1 MAANI
6 YQLKIALAGAPEPIW
21 RVVEVS
27 SDTSFYLFHCIIQ
40 GAMGWENGHLHQ
52 FITKDRRFLGIP
64 SSEDFFEIEDARK
77 IKLADELL
85 AERDIIIYEYDF
97 GDSWEHKVTL
107 QKVLTPAAGVVYP
120 QLVKGKNACP
130 PEDCGGVWGYAELLK
145 VLQDPASKD
154 YGRMCE
160 WLGIASGSDFDP
172 THFDVQK
179 QTKEMQAMYAKGKR
193 MKGKEF
199 FW

>member
-6 YQLKIALAGAPEPIW
+6 YQLKIALAGAPKPVW

-27 SDTSFYLFHCIIQ
+27 SDTSFYLLHCIIQ

-64 SSEDFFEIEDARK
+64 SSEDFFEVEDARK
-77 IKLADELL
+77 IKLSDELL
-85 AERDIIIYEYDF
+85 AEKDTIIYEYDF

-107 QKVLTPAAGVVYP
+107 QKVLAPAAGVAYP

-130 PEDCGGVWGYAELLK
+130 PEDCGGVWGYAELLET
-145 VLQDPASKD
+145 LQNPDSKD
-154 YGRMCE
+154 YGHMCE
-160 WLGIASGSDFDP
+160 WLGIESGSDLDP
-172 THFDVQK
+172 TYFDIEK
-179 QTKEMQAMYAKGKR
+179 QTKEMHTMYARGKKL
-193 MKGKEF
+193 KGKEF
-199 FW
+199 F